1 MSDEKV
7 TALLVHVGADTSNL
21 GYVGPLFDD
30 GTFEYLPM
38 LETYLPTKLNKKYSE
53 LSARQDHFKYGKTLA
68 DFVLE
73 RDREERVHYDPHF
86 GEHGD
91 LYTYAENY
99 VETEGRLL
107 NLEVDDLI
115 FFYCS
120 LVPYSAHYYS
130 AQVLKSTKSL
140 IEYQRN
146 RKNKYVIG
154 FFTVAGI
161 SDVTVKLRPIDI
173 EITPKVGAKLQ
184 GDQVKKNQHYLE
196 AIADKTFRVVR
207 GDPDRSALL
216 RKAVSLTA
224 RWDQKHNQFKLKG
237 LGKDILQSDSWYDA
251 MRNVKK
257 LKKKGERKLVDAILK
272 TNPDLKGKFTEHI
285 K

>member
-38 LETYLPTKLNKKYSE
+38 LETYLPTELNKKYSD
-53 LSARQDHFKYGKTLA
+53 LPARKDHFKYGKTLA
-68 DFVLE
+68 DFVRK
-73 RDREERVHYDPHF
+73 RDREERVHHDPCF
-86 GEHGD
+86 GENGD
-91 LYTYAENY
+91 LYTYAEND
-99 VETEGRLL
+99 VETEGGLL

-120 LVPYSAHYYS
+120 LVPYNARYYS
-130 AQVLKSTKSL
+130 AQALKSSNSL

-146 RKNKYVIG
+146 EKNKYVIG
-154 FFTVAGI
+154 FFTVAGT
-161 SDVTVKLRPIDI
+161 SDVTVKLRPTDI
-173 EITPKVGAKLQ
+173 KITPKVGAKLRE
-184 GDQVKKNQHYLE
+184 DQVSKNQHYLE

-207 GDPDRSALL
+207 GDPNRSALL
-216 RKAVSLTA
+216 RKAVCLTA
-224 RWDQKHNQFKLKG
+224 RWDEKHKQFKLKR
-237 LGKDILQSDSWYDA
+237 LGKSILQSESWYEA
-251 MRNVKK
+251 MRSGRN
-257 LKKKGERKLVDAILK
+257 LDKKGERKLVDAILK
-272 TNPDLKGKFTEHI
+272 ANPDLKGKLREHI